1 PRTEQTA
8 DYPIKKWAAFA
19 ALIAAFFYLLL
30 SGAEVATQ
38 RSFIMTAIVLVAVM
52 VDRSA
57 LTLRN
62 LALAA
67 LGVMLLAPEAVVH
80 PSFQMSFA
88 ATLALI
94 AGYERGLPWMM
105 AGADTALGAR
115 VALWGGREI
124 VSLITASTVAGFA
137 TTLYAAYHFHRLA
150 PYGTLANLLAMP
162 VVSAWVMPMGLVALL
177 AMPFGFDAICWQLMG
192 KGIEWM
198 DAVALWVASLPG
210 AIGRMPAFGA
220 G

>member
-1 PRTEQTA
+1 LATLAKTERNGN
-8 DYPIKKWAAFA
+8 YPIKKWAALA

-94 AGYERGLPWMM
+94 AAYERGLPWAV
-105 AGADTALGAR
+105 AGADTSAGAR
-115 VALWGGREI
+115 IALWGGREI
-124 VSLITASTVAGFA
+124 VALILASLVAGLA
-137 TTLYAAYHFHRLA
+137 TTPYAAYHFHRLA
-150 PYGTLANLLAMP
+150 PVARKNEWHCAQHRMSPLCGGSIRHCPT
-162 VVSAWVMPMGLVALL
+162 SWAWTG
-177 AMPFGFDAICWQLMG
+177 
-192 KGIEWM
+192 
-198 DAVALWVASLPG
+198 
-210 AIGRMPAFGA
+210 
-220 G
+220 